1 MLIRAFARVGMSA
14 SRFRGSRDR
23 GMTGSDSGD
32 SGSVSRTRR
41 ADGKRAAFIAGEPVY
56 ELVGQF
62 GCVKARRN
70 ASVEWRKELNRRLVQ
85 TARAARRIVSTP
97 VIFGDLVTALSQG
110 ALDRAERIAITAAQT
125 RIPARMFVSRTYR
138 FLWVENP
145 KAGTQGTIAALLGVD
160 PDIEIIPGER
170 VLDVY
175 EKCPDLS
182 AYYSFAFVR
191 HPFARAISLHRNLHF
206 ADSGEAWR
214 GLFDRFHGLEE
225 TPSFDDYCRWLN
237 THYGSDALADKHFR
251 SQYLQIR
258 MPNGG
263 LPDFVGRC
271 ENLEADLNRIAA
283 HLGMPS
289 VAPPLLNTMAGWQAT
304 PEAVKAARSATEV
317 LLTEPNKALLRA
329 RYAEDFALGG
339 YSSD

>member
-1 MLIRAFARVGMSA
+1 
-14 SRFRGSRDR
+14 
-23 GMTGSDSGD
+23 MTGSDSGD

-41 ADGKRAAFIAGEPVY
+41 ADDKRAAFIAGEPVY

-70 ASVEWRKELNRRLVQ
+70 ASMEMEKKLNRRLVP
-85 TARAARRIVSTP
+85 TARAARRIMSTP
-97 VIFGDLVTALSQG
+97 AIFGDVVTALSQG
-110 ALDRAERIAITAAQT
+110 ALDRAKRIAITAAQT
-125 RIPARMFVSRTYR
+125 RAPARMFVSRTYG

-145 KAGTQGTIAALLGVD
+145 KAATQSTIAALLGVD

-175 EKCPDLS
+175 EKYPDLR
-182 AYYSFAFVR
+182 ACYGFAFVR
-191 HPFARAISLHRNLHF
+191 HPFARAISLYRELHF
-206 ADSGEAWR
+206 AHRIYKEKQRRDKVRKRREF
-214 GLFDRFHGLEE
+214 FDRFHGLEE
-225 TPSFDDYCRWLN
+225 TTGFDDYCRWLN
-237 THYGSDALADKHFR
+237 THYGSDAFADKHFR
-251 SQYLQIR
+251 SQHLQIR

-283 HLGMPS
+283 HLGMPP
-289 VAPPLLNTMAGWQAT
+289 VALPLLNTMAGWQAT
-304 PEAVKAARSATEV
+304 PETVKAARSATEV
-317 LLTEPNKALLRA
+317 LLTEPNKALLRT